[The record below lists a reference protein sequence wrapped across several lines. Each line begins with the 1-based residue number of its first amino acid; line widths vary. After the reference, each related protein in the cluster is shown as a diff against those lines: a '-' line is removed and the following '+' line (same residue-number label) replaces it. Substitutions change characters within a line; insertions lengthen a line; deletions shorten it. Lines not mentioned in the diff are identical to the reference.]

1 MANQTISQLPDA
13 GPITGNELVP
23 IVQDGGTYKTTASAL
38 AGSPVQTQTFLTKNQ
53 EPTLN
58 NSRYLSTDANLTITD
73 GGAQSYLRINL
84 AGAAAS
90 LNTAGNGFQVKTG
103 LTTVVPRSIAVSTN
117 GITITNGNGVSGNP
131 TIALTGQVLS
141 LANASG
147 AGLVALPNNGTVT
160 PRSID
165 GTDSEIDVVD
175 GDGAAGNPTIGLA
188 DNPIIPGI
196 EGLVVP
202 IGTTGERPSLPT
214 NGTIRYNTQTA
225 TFEGYANNAWG
236 SIAAGG
242 GVTSVGLAM
251 PAEFLVTDSPV
262 TSTGVLTADWVSQ
275 TANYVLAAPNG
286 SNGTPAFRAF
296 VNDDLPNS
304 GVSANTYGSTTAVP
318 VISVN
323 SKGVITNVTTATI
336 IGGLSYQGGWN
347 ASTNTPTLTSSVGT
361 NGYYYVVTTAGST
374 NLNGITDWQIG
385 DWAIF
390 NGATWQKIDQT
401 NTVSSV
407 NGYTGAVSLTYSD
420 VGAPSTSGTNATGTW
435 GISISGNATTATTAT
450 NVAGGATGSVPY
462 NSASGTTTFLALGST
477 GYVLTAGASAPEYTA
492 QSSLSVGS
500 ATTAT
505 NVAGGGANQIVYNTG
520 SGATSFITAPV
531 TTGHFLKWNGTTF
544 TWDVAGTGTVTSI
557 DVSGGTTGLSF
568 SGGPVTSS
576 GTITMAGTLGAV
588 NGGTGITGYAVGDI
602 IYANT
607 TTSFDK
613 LGIGASDRILTSTG
627 SSPSWT
633 DPSTIT
639 VGIATNAVNVGV
651 AADSTNANYYLGIY
665 STNTGNLPTKVASGL
680 TANPSTGMMTG
691 GISGGT
697 F

>member
-73 GGAQSYLRINL
+73 GGAQSFLRIGMT
-84 AGAAAS
+84 GAAAS
-90 LNTAGNGFQVKTG
+90 LNAAGNGFQVKTS
-103 LTTVVPRSIAVSTN
+103 LTTIVPRSITVSTN

-131 TIALTGQVLS
+131 SISLTGQVLS

-165 GTDSEIDVVD
+165 GTASEIDVSN
-175 GDGAAGNPTIGLA
+175 GNGAAGNPTIGLS
-188 DNPIIPGI
+188 DNPVIPGI

-202 IGTTGERPSLPT
+202 AGTTAERAPVPT
-214 NGTIRYNTQTA
+214 NGTLRYNSQTS
-225 TFEGYANNAWG
+225 TFEGYANNTWG
-236 SIAAGG
+236 SIAV
-242 GVTSVGLAM
+242 GVGVSSVGLVM
-251 PAEFLVTDSPV
+251 PTEFSVTNSPI
-262 TSTGVLTADWVSQ
+262 TSTGDLTADWVSQ
-275 TANYVLAAPNG
+275 SANYVFAAPNG
-286 SNGTPAFRAF
+286 SGGVPSFRAF
-296 VNDDLPNS
+296 VNADLPDS

-318 VISVN
+318 VITVN
-323 SKGVITNVTTATI
+323 SKGVVTNVTTATI

-361 NGYYYVVTTAGST
+361 NGYYYVVTVAGTT
-374 NLNGITDWQIG
+374 NLDGITDWQIG

-407 NGYTGAVSLTYSD
+407 NGYTGAVSLTYTD

-435 GISISGNATTATTAT
+435 GISISGNAATATTAT

-477 GYVLTAGASAPEYTA
+477 GAVLTAGASAPEYTA
-492 QSSLSVGS
+492 QSALSVGS

-531 TTGHFLKWNGTTF
+531 TTGHYLKWNGAAF
-544 TWDVAGTGTVTSI
+544 TWDVAGTGTVTSV
-557 DVSGGTTGLSF
+557 DVSGGTTGLTF
-568 SGGPVTSS
+568 GGGPVTTS
-576 GTITMAGTLGAV
+576 GTITMSGTLGAV

-613 LGIGASDRILTSTG
+613 LGIGVSDRILTSTG
-627 SSPSWT
+627 TSPTWT
-633 DPSTIT
+633 DPATVTIGT
-639 VGIATNAVNVGV
+639 ATNAVNVGV
-651 AADSTNANYYLGIY
+651 SADSTNANYYLGIY